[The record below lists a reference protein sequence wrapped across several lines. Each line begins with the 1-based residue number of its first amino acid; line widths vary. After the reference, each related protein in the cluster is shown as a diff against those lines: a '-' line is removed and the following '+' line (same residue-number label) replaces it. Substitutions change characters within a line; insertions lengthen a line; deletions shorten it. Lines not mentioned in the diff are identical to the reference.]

1 MPEYSIRFARSAR
14 KELEHLDASV
24 VSRIFPKIEALA
36 ENPHPPGCRKL
47 QGFEDLWRIRVG
59 HYRVVYQVL
68 DDEQMID
75 ITAVRHRS
83 QAYRFG

>member
-14 KELEHLDASV
+14 KELEHLGTGV

-47 QGFEDLWRIRVG
+47 QRLENLWRIRVG
-59 HYRVVYQVL
+59 QLSRGL
-68 DDEQMID
+68 PG
-75 ITAVRHRS
+75 AGR
-83 QAYRFG
+83 